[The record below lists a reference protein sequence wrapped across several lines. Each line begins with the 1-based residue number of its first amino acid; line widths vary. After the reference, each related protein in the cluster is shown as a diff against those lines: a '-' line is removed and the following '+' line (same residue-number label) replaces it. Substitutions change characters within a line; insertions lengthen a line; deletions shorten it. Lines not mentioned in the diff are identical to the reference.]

1 MSLKVLVHERLHS
14 LPNLVLVQELVAGLN
29 IRIHETILGVRRNN
43 ATNEIVH
50 SSQRL
55 SSRVRSQEVKTL
67 ASSKK
72 FNSKDMFHIINDLKS
87 FSSTETTHRDVILLT
102 TRSRNGI
109 YRARMSENLVLRD
122 ERSSTAVSN
131 HETTIQT
138 TSLLRDQEGRKATER
153 LIDET
158 LNTALTDVG
167 ELMDTNSE
175 VIKSLGRVLTVEI
188 ATRDDEALFAVTLED
203 HGVIGSTVHFS
214 GQETSDELDGIVA
227 DTVDLRDAT
236 ESVAVL
242 DLALITE
249 VIVDVRVVHVV
260 VKNGTETTSDFDLT
274 LVLSGL
280 VDVGVV
286 GSSGTTKSLEG
297 QGHDDISLLGNA
309 LSSVESLAT
318 KSSDELST
326 VDESETLL
334 GTKADGLETVLLEDG
349 GGVTDGLGLGIPHL
363 ALSHEAES
371 EVGERGEIA
380 GSTDGSL
387 LGDAG
392 DAALVEGGDGTLEGL
407 AGDTRVALGEDV
419 DSESHDSLGALVG
432 DEVTDTGG
440 VGADE
445 VVLELLE
452 EVVGD
457 GDLGEVAKTGVDT
470 VGDLAAGNDGVDDG
484 TAVLDLLPGL
494 LREGHGVLSLG
505 KIHQEFG
512 SEGLTIEIKNRGF
525 RQIGRAHV

>member
-1 MSLKVLVHERLHS
+1 
-14 LPNLVLVQELVAGLN
+14 
-29 IRIHETILGVRRNN
+29 
-43 ATNEIVH
+43 
-50 SSQRL
+50 
-55 SSRVRSQEVKTL
+55 
-67 ASSKK
+67 
-72 FNSKDMFHIINDLKS
+72 MFHIINDLKS

-109 YRARMSENLVLRD
+109 YRAYSGQNGLLSHTRMSENLVLRD

-249 VIVDVRVVHVV
+249 VIVDVRVVPRGDERVGSIHVV

-318 KSSDELST
+318 ESSDELST

-334 GTKADGLETVLLEDG
+334 GLGMEEEEARHTRRRMGSRPFSLRMVAASPTVL
-349 GGVTDGLGLGIPHL
+349 VLG
-363 ALSHEAES
+363 SHILPSPMRPRARWARGARSPEAPTVPFSGMQEMQPLLKAARDDT
-371 EVGERGEIA
+371 EA
-380 GSTDGSL
+380 GRDT
-387 LGDAG
+387 
-392 DAALVEGGDGTLEGL
+392 DGTLEGL

-432 DEVTDTGG
+432 DEVTDT
-440 VGADE
+440 
-445 VVLELLE
+445 
-452 EVVGD
+452 
-457 GDLGEVAKTGVDT
+457 
-470 VGDLAAGNDGVDDG
+470 
-484 TAVLDLLPGL
+484 
-494 LREGHGVLSLG
+494 
-505 KIHQEFG
+505 
-512 SEGLTIEIKNRGF
+512 
-525 RQIGRAHV
+525 